1 MEDRITARIQARIAE
16 LEQGKIEAERHLRDI
31 CVALGEC
38 QALLE
43 PEADLSGEQLGEQQ
57 P

>member
-1 MEDRITARIQARIAE
+1 MEDRIKARIAE
-16 LEQGKIEAERHLRDI
+16 LEQAKVAAERHLRDI

-38 QALLE
+38 EALLA
-43 PEADLSGEQLGEQQ
+43 PEATQSGEELGEQQ